1 MRTIQHLGAAAA
13 ISLLGVVGAQA
24 ADLHVRGVVTAVD
37 GPKVTIKTREG
48 TDAMLTLGD
57 NWKIGGVTKASMAD
71 IKAGTF
77 IGTANMMGPS
87 GAKALEVVVFPEA
100 MRGTGEGDY
109 GWDLKP
115 NSSMTNATV
124 SSEVKGVDGQSVMLT
139 YKGGEK
145 KVTIPPDAPIV
156 MVGGATAADIGA
168 GEPCPHAS
176 PAHIAT
182 ADPRQPNEHAST
194 TAVTAAPSVAA
205 AIHPMI

>member
-1 MRTIQHLGAAAA
+1 MRTISHLGAAAA
-13 ISLLGVVGAQA
+13 FSLMGVVGAQA

-37 GPKVTIKTREG
+37 GAKVTIKTREG

-77 IGTANMMGPS
+77 IGTANMVGPS

-124 SSEVKGVDGQSVMLT
+124 SNPVEGVDGQTVMLT
-139 YKGGEK
+139 YKGGQK
-145 KVTIPPDAPIV
+145 KVTIAPDTPIV
-156 MVGGATAADIGA
+156 MVGPGTVADVKPGAAVFLAATSG
-168 GEPCPHAS
+168 AS
-176 PAHIAT
+176 PSMLDKGFIAVGK
-182 ADPRQPNEHAST
+182 DG
-194 TAVTAAPSVAA
+194 AVP
-205 AIHPMI
+205 PM